1 MPMNCPNCGAGTGA
15 DATSCAYCG
24 SRLATVACPACLG
37 SMFVGS
43 QFCPHCGAR
52 AATVEDSG
60 AQSLP
65 CPGCTGEMQ
74 GVRVGDT
81 AMHQC
86 DQCGSAWLARETF
99 EALCADRQ
107 KQGALAGALGDTPA
121 PQAAETE
128 RPARYVKCPAC
139 QKIMNRVNFGR
150 TSGVIVD
157 VCKPHGVWFE
167 RDELRRVLAF
177 TAHGGLEPHAGSGD
191 GAAIAR
197 LKALNLYGGDS
208 ATVTRQGASFG
219 ITIQGADSSQVDA
232 TSLWAT
238 LFSSLFT

>member
-1 MPMNCPNCGAGTGA
+1 
-15 DATSCAYCG
+15 
-24 SRLATVACPACLG
+24 
-37 SMFVGS
+37 
-43 QFCPHCGAR
+43 
-52 AATVEDSG
+52 VEDSG

-208 ATVTRQGASFG
+208 STVTRQGASFG
-219 ITIQGADSSQVDA
+219 ITIQGADSSPVDA

-238 LFSSLFT
+238 LFTSLFT

>member
-1 MPMNCPNCGAGTGA
+1 MAMNCPNCGAGTGA
-15 DATSCAYCG
+15 EAMSCTYCG

-52 AATVEDSG
+52 AEVVEDFG
-60 AQSLP
+60 GQTLP
-65 CPGCTGEMQ
+65 CPGCAGEMR
-74 GVRVGDT
+74 GVRVGAT

-86 DQCGSAWLARETF
+86 QQCGSAWLARDIF

-107 KQGALAGALGDTPA
+107 EQGSLAAALGDTPA
-121 PQAAETE
+121 AQAAQTE

-139 QKIMNRVNFGR
+139 GKIMNRVNFGR
-150 TSGVIVD
+150 TSGVVVD

-177 TAHGGLEPHAGSGD
+177 TAQGGLERHAETGD
-191 GAAIAR
+191 SAAVAR

-208 ATVTRQGASFG
+208 VTTARQGAWSG
-219 ITIQGADSSQVDA
+219 ITLRIADSSQVDA
-232 TSLWAT
+232 TSPWAT

>member
-1 MPMNCPNCGAGTGA
+1 
-15 DATSCAYCG
+15 
-24 SRLATVACPACLG
+24 
-37 SMFVGS
+37 MFVGS

-238 LFSSLFT
+238 LFTSLFT

>member
-1 MPMNCPNCGAGTGA
+1 M
-15 DATSCAYCG
+15 
-24 SRLATVACPACLG
+24 
-37 SMFVGS
+37 
-43 QFCPHCGAR
+43 H
-52 AATVEDSG
+52 
-60 AQSLP
+60 
-65 CPGCTGEMQ
+65 

-107 KQGALAGALGDTPA
+107 QQGSLAAAIGDTSV
-121 PQAAETE
+121 PQAADTE

-177 TAHGGLEPHAGSGD
+177 TAHGGLEQHAGSGD
-191 GAAIAR
+191 SAAIAR
-197 LKALNLYGGDS
+197 LKALNLYGGDN
-208 ATVTRQGASFG
+208 VTAASRGAWAGFTLQS
-219 ITIQGADSSQVDA
+219 ADSSQVGA
-232 TSLWAT
+232 TSPWAT